1 MVYLIAVIIGLVLG
15 ILGLYVLLHQERKDK
30 RAALALARDAS
41 NHAASEYQRALK
53 DGKRLVY
60 EFAVHANAN
69 LWEAE
74 GTPFYQAKVRAVLQ
88 DAVNKFNP
96 AKNDLAE

>member
-1 MVYLIAVIIGLVLG
+1 MAGLIAALVILVG
-15 ILGLYVLLHQERKDK
+15 IVFILGWFLHKEHGDKLEAVDIAKHAKD
-30 RAALALARDAS
+30 LAF
-41 NHAASEYQRALK
+41 SEYQRALK